1 MLIVKLKSATEKDL
15 HLYLDCEGAFEEEK
29 AAHII
34 YQVLKAIEYLHS
46 KQILH
51 LDIKPENVLLMNPL
65 PGMISSDEKEE
76 EDDENVVVVKDE
88 KENNQNGHGDVE
100 EDKNELT
107 TVGGG
112 VSTSSSSS
120 LSSSSQQALQQQ
132 PIKVKLCDF
141 SFSQIM
147 QPGKHIL
154 GMMGTVAYSGNFYY
168 FYYLFIYLKKKI
180 LN

>member
-1 MLIVKLKSATEKDL
+1 MFKSATEKDL

-65 PGMISSDEKEE
+65 PGTMTSEEDNKDEEEAVVKITNEENGDQQRRQTTHLSETSNGGSSDTLLGKASSN
-76 EDDENVVVVKDE
+76 D
-88 KENNQNGHGDVE
+88 G
-100 EDKNELT
+100 
-107 TVGGG
+107 
-112 VSTSSSSS
+112 SSSSS
-120 LSSSSQQALQQQ
+120 LSSISSSTSSAQTHE

-154 GMMGTVAYSGNFYY
+154 GMMGTVAYSGIVKRLR
-168 FYYLFIYLKKKI
+168 LFSII
-180 LN
+180 

>member
-1 MLIVKLKSATEKDL
+1 M
-15 HLYLDCEGAFEEEK
+15 YLDCEGAFEEEK
-29 AAHII
+29 AAQII

-65 PGMISSDEKEE
+65 PGMTSSDDKED
-76 EDDENVVVVKDE
+76 DDENVVVVKDADGE
-88 KENNQNGHGDVE
+88 KENDQNGHGDDGG
-100 EDKNELT
+100 DKNELT
-107 TVGGG
+107 TGG

-120 LSSSSQQALQQQ
+120 LSSSSQQLQQQ

-141 SFSQIM
+141 SFSQVM

-154 GMMGTVAYSGNFYY
+154 GMMGTVAYSGNC
-168 FYYLFIYLKKKI
+168 LFTCLFVYLKNKK
-180 LN
+180 